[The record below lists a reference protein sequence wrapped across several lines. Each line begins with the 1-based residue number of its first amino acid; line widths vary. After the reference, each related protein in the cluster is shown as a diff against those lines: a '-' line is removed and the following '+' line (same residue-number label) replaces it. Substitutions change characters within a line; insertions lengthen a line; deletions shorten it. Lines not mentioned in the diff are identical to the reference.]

1 MRKIILILLCAL
13 SLSSIEAQ
21 KRKPT
26 EPKVT
31 IRDIFLALPDDAL
44 ENRWTVEERKELLKQ
59 IGCQE

>member
-13 SLSSIEAQ
+13 SLLSIEAQ

-44 ENRWTVEERKELLKQ
+44 ENRWTVEERKELLK
-59 IGCQE
+59 